1 MHKTK
6 KKWGNEGLGLT
17 NSPIIDFLCHM
28 PFLTVTI
35 CLLAAYGVL
44 MALYTRGYWRMRP
57 FAAGSKVPKSKFSV
71 IIPARNEA
79 SNIEDCI
86 TGILAQKYPAHLF
99 DIIVVDDFSEDETA
113 QVVSK
118 IALQHNNVRLLQLKD
133 FTNNEN
139 LIAYKKRAIEIA
151 INEASG
157 DWIVTTDADCSVTT
171 NWLATYDAYIQEHDC
186 VMMAAP
192 VAYTNTGSLLSI
204 FQVLDFISLQGITA
218 AAVASGS
225 HTLCNGAN
233 LCYSKKAFESVGKFS
248 GIDHLPSGDDMLLMH
263 KMKKSY
269 PGKIGYL
276 FAQEAVVTT
285 APSATLGLFLQQ
297 RIRWASKATGYQDK
311 IIFWILLLVYLVNA
325 SLLLYLPIHFLQTGN
340 IYTWLI
346 LIGCKTLI
354 EIPFMFASATFF
366 KQQKL
371 LWWFALMQP
380 FHIVYT
386 LVAGWF
392 GTFGSYKWKGRTV
405 MKQQDDHFF
414 RKLRR
419 NKAASVSLFIVA
431 AAFLMAVFAYFM
443 APEHSPNANRM
454 IPEIGSMKPGFTIQL
469 LQVKRIG
476 ETKQIS
482 FFEKLI
488 GGEED
493 VYTFIPITS
502 YTIKGSDIYFQ
513 KYIDE
518 GITES
523 GVMQLSLVA
532 NNPVIT
538 QTYYAGTDKFG
549 RDMLSRLIIGV
560 RVSLGVGLIAVL
572 LSLTIGILLGALAG
586 FYRGWIDEC
595 IMWFINVIWSIP
607 TLLLVFA
614 ITLVLGKGFWQVFIA
629 VGLTMWVNVA
639 RLVRGQVMAIKN
651 REFIEATRV
660 LGYSDTRTIFIHI
673 LPNIIGPILV
683 IAASNFASAIVIE
696 AGLSFLGVGVQPPQP
711 SWGLM
716 IKENYNF
723 IITHNPALA
732 LAPGIA
738 IMILVLA
745 FNLLGNGLR
754 DAFNVREK

>member
-1 MHKTK
+1 MRGFVASGK
-6 KKWGNEGLGLT
+6 
-17 NSPIIDFLCHM
+17 SPI
-28 PFLTVTI
+28 T
-35 CLLAAYGVL
+35 
-44 MALYTRGYWRMRP
+44 
-57 FAAGSKVPKSKFSV
+57 KFSV

-79 SNIEDCI
+79 SNIEACI
-86 TGILAQKYPAHLF
+86 AGIRAQNYPSHLF
-99 DIIVVDDFSEDETA
+99 EIIVVDDFSEDETA
-113 QVVSK
+113 QKVLK
-118 IALQHNNVRLLQLKD
+118 IAQQHSNVHLLRLQD
-133 FTNNEN
+133 FTKDEN
-139 LIAYKKRAIEIA
+139 LVAYKKRAIEIA
-151 INEASG
+151 ITQATG
-157 DWIVTTDADCSVTT
+157 DWMVTTDADCSFTN
-171 NWLATYDAYIQEHDC
+171 NWLASYDAYIQEHDS
-186 VMMAAP
+186 VMVAAP
-192 VAYTNTGSLLSI
+192 VAYTNTGGFLSI

-233 LCYSKKAFESVGKFS
+233 LCYSKEAFERVGKFS

-276 FAQEAVVTT
+276 YAQDAVVTT
-285 APSATLGLFLQQ
+285 APSDTMGLFIQQ
-297 RIRWASKATGYQDK
+297 RIRWASKASGYQDK
-311 IIFWILLLVYLVNA
+311 IIFWILLLVYLVNF
-325 SLLLYLPIHFLQTGN
+325 SLLVYLPINALQKGN
-340 IYTWLI
+340 INNWLI
-346 LIGCKTLI
+346 LMGCKTLI
-354 EIPFMFASATFF
+354 EIPFMYASAKFF

-386 LVAGWF
+386 VVAGWF
-392 GTFGSYKWKGRTV
+392 GTFGSYTWKGRTV
-405 MKQQDDHFF
+405 MQQQGTFF

-419 NKAASVSLFIVA
+419 NKAASVSLYIVT
-431 AAFLMAVFAYFM
+431 AAFLMAVFAYFI

-469 LQVKRIG
+469 LQVKR
-476 ETKQIS
+476 TNQTPNSS
-482 FFEKLI
+482 FFDRLI
-488 GGEED
+488 NGEED
-493 VYTFIPITS
+493 AYTFIPITS
-502 YTIKGSDIYFQ
+502 YTIKGSDIHYQ

-518 GITES
+518 GITEP
-523 GVMQLSLVA
+523 GAMPLSLVA
-532 NNPVIT
+532 NNPVIK

-586 FYRGWIDEC
+586 FYRGWIDDC

-651 REFIEATRV
+651 REFIEATSV
-660 LGYSDTRTIFIHI
+660 LGYSDMRTIFIHI
-673 LPNIIGPILV
+673 LPNIIGPVLV

-738 IMILVLA
+738 IMMLVLA